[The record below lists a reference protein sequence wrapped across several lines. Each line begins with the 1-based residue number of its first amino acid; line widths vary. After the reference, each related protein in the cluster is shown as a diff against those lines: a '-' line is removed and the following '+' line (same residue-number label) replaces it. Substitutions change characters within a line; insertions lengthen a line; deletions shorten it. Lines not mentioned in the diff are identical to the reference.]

1 MEGLQVKLKKNKRV
15 SVAFEDDRVW
25 IQFKKLVDKEI
36 LKEFPP
42 PPFNHLFYVEKNVSY
57 TELRITREAAE
68 ALYALLDGLLWGNKY
83 SNFIPIKETK

>member
-1 MEGLQVKLKKNKRV
+1 MIKLLQVKFKNKRV
-15 SVAFEDDRVW
+15 SVAFKDDGVL
-25 IQFKKLVDKEI
+25 IQFKKLLDKEI

-68 ALYALLDGLLWGNKY
+68 ALYALLENLLYNQ
-83 SNFIPIKETK
+83 KETK